1 MKDIEFSK
9 DEKDRLVDQVQRYL
23 STELDCEAGQF
34 DTEFFV
40 DFIIKELAPKLY
52 NQGLLDAQAV
62 LSDKIDQIIETISE
76 LER

>member
-40 DFIIKELAPKLY
+40 DFMTRPKAL
-52 NQGLLDAQAV
+52 
-62 LSDKIDQIIETISE
+62 
-76 LER
+76 